1 MQVNPLGCLSGHCY
15 RNYHMD
21 LPSRGYPQL
30 YDMQA
35 DPGES
40 YSVADRHP
48 EILADLTARLA
59 RARETFAS
67 FRTHPS
73 TIVGGQTAPRQPPRT
88 SD

>member
-1 MQVNPLGCLSGHCY
+1 
-15 RNYHMD
+15 
-21 LPSRGYPQL
+21 
-30 YDMQA
+30 MQA

-40 YSVADRHP
+40 YSVAERHP
-48 EILADLTARLA
+48 DTLADLAARLA

-73 TIVGGQTAPRQPPRT
+73 TIVGGQAAPEQPPRT